1 MPSEI
6 IPGLINDSV
15 LSQINLI
22 AYAKIL
28 SLYSQNRLLYYYR
41 PPYWLRAWGMRV
53 IQSHKFL
60 RASAISPYHP
70 MHMPNFG
77 QQRRPTKKLGSI
89 KHHPTGW
96 FLLDESYGIHFLSCT
111 KCIPSNVSRVRWLS
125 SSKSQTFSLS
135 IEFDTIEGPNYYL
148 FYFRQIFLMIN
159 WKERSLKIQIFYFRQ
174 NISCN

>member
-6 IPGLINDSV
+6 ISGLINDSV

-22 AYAKIL
+22 ASAKIL

-41 PPYWLRAWGMRV
+41 PPYWLRARGMRV

-70 MHMPNFG
+70 MHMPKFG

-89 KHHPTGW
+89 KHHPTG
-96 FLLDESYGIHFLSCT
+96 
-111 KCIPSNVSRVRWLS
+111 
-125 SSKSQTFSLS
+125 
-135 IEFDTIEGPNYYL
+135 
-148 FYFRQIFLMIN
+148 
-159 WKERSLKIQIFYFRQ
+159 
-174 NISCN
+174 